1 MASQNNNNMNDI
13 NIENGGDIIPENG
26 ANFIQNGEYSVPI
39 QQNGGHSVPSSAAVA
54 VQEQYI
60 INCADLISLNE
71 VLTNIVSES
80 KAIPTTTT
88 EGVEKDVGVSNA
100 VGQGSGKDS
109 GFSISPESVS
119 GLQGTVFHFS
129 FSIFLRVLQGYKV
142 PFRSLPLPL
151 SLSLSVFSISLSV

>member
-1 MASQNNNNMNDI
+1 MASQNNNNMNDYQ
-13 NIENGGDIIPENG
+13 NQDGGDIIPENG
-26 ANFIQNGEYSVPI
+26 ANFVQNGEDYVPTSTQ
-39 QQNGGHSVPSSAAVA
+39 QQNGGHSVPSAAVA

-119 GLQGTVFHFS
+119 GLQGTL
-129 FSIFLRVLQGYKV
+129 FLFFFL
-142 PFRSLPLPL
+142 FL
-151 SLSLSVFSISLSV
+151 SLSLSSLSFLCFLFICLSFCNL